1 MLMVEVVGRLV
12 EGHVGHVVQFVLQY
26 CGLVLGHTLRPHI
39 PSLRKEGAGPK
50 QPQLM

>member
-12 EGHVGHVVQFVLQY
+12 EGHVVQFVLQY